1 MQVLS
6 KSLITFWQNLA
17 KTPTKQSSKPT
28 QATPKNTPA
37 QKSTPPTQANTTKGK
52 DFVMQKNTTKPQ
64 SDYNVDISLDGW
76 IKQVAG
82 INPSKQ
88 IKADLEFLYKKHP
101 ETFSKPSEV
110 YKLIQEVKNNPQY
123 FYTNNQPNIA
133 LMGRILE
140 NGKLGKIG
148 IQKDYASKF
157 LQVRHATTTSAK
169 KANKENARLLK
180 KSDYPLVE
188 RSNSTQQT
196 STKSA
201 LPTTDGEK
209 TRLKDNQSNFS
220 TKSPQTQGEIL
231 QEKTPFTRE

>member
-1 MQVLS
+1 MQPLNKGLKKFLQGLES
-6 KSLITFWQNLA
+6 QSA
-17 KTPTKQSSKPT
+17 KTPQKPRTPHDKTIKGDNFITQQNNTKH
-28 QATPKNTPA
+28 KN
-37 QKSTPPTQANTTKGK
+37 
-52 DFVMQKNTTKPQ
+52 
-64 SDYNVDISLDGW
+64 DYNVDISLKGW
-76 IKQVAG
+76 IRQVAG

-157 LQVRHATTTSAK
+157 LQIRHATTTSANR
-169 KANKENARLLK
+169 ANKENARLLK
-180 KSDYPLVE
+180 KSDYPLAE
-188 RSNSTQQT
+188 RPTPAQQT
-196 STKSA
+196 NTKSA
-201 LPTTDGEK
+201 LSTVNGEK
-209 TRLKDNQSNFS
+209 SLLKDNQSNFN
-220 TKSPQTQGEIL
+220 TNTTQNQVIDSNL
-231 QEKTPFTRE
+231 KTHFTRE